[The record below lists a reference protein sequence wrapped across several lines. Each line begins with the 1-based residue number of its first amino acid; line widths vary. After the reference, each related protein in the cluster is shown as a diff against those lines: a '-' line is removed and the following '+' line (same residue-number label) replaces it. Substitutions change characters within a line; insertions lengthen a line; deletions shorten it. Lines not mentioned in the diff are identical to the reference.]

1 MKEDKCGVAGV
12 MRVGYL
18 NITNATNSCPAP
30 LTLYNALGK
39 KLCGPT
45 STDKTKCDLLTV
57 YTYHIPYNFVCGK
70 AVGYRYNA
78 PYAFHFSTSSGY
90 TPLMMPTSVAY
101 QLPTRIK
108 VSVNTSGAMLQGIV
122 SLVLKTCNCPCA
134 VEQPHHCWH

>member
-30 LTLYNALGK
+30 LTLYNASGK

-78 PYAFHFSTSSGY
+78 PYAFHYSTSSGY
-90 TPLMMPTSVAY
+90 NTIDDAY
-101 QLPTRIK
+101 LSGLSLPTRIE
-108 VSVNTSGAMLQGIV
+108 VTVNTSGAMLQGIM
-122 SLVLKTCNCPCA
+122 SLVLKHVT
-134 VEQPHHCWH
+134 VHVQ